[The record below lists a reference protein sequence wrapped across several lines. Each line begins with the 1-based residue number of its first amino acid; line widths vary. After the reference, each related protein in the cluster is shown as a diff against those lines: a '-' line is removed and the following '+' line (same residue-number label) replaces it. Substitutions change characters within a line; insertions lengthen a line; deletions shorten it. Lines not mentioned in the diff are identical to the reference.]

1 MAGVLH
7 VMYDSLSHRVDEHE
21 LLLIDTA
28 GETEFLKP
36 IPMREIEEDPEVGTR
51 PIKVWIDWRSN
62 VIRMFN
68 L

>member
-1 MAGVLH
+1 MAGALH
-7 VMYDSLSHRVDEHE
+7 VMCDSLSHRVDEHE

-51 PIKVWIDWRSN
+51 PI
-62 VIRMFN
+62 
-68 L
+68 

>member
-21 LLLIDTA
+21 LLLINTA

-36 IPMREIEEDPEVGTR
+36 RPMREMDEDPEVGTK
-51 PIKVWIDWRSN
+51 PTKLWID
-62 VIRMFN
+62 
-68 L
+68 

>member
-21 LLLIDTA
+21 LLLINTT

-36 IPMREIEEDPEVGTR
+36 IPMREIDEDPEVGTK
-51 PIKVWIDWRSN
+51 PIIVWIDWRSN